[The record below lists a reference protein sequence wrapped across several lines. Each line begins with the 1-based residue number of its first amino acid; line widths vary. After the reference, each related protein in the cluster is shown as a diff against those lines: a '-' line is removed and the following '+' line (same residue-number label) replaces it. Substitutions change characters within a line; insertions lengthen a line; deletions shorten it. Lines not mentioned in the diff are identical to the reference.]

1 MARFELIV
9 GIEKLPN
16 LQDIADLEDAGLDE
30 PVKLAM
36 APYLPEIGMAWSEK
50 VLRGAII
57 RGELP
62 AEKVGRAIFVTR
74 RGIMEWRNA
83 CRVQPNPRTY
93 GSCPKSETTTA
104 RSGSTQPGISR
115 TADAA
120 LARAAALRMFG
131 APNRH

>member
-50 VLRGAII
+50 VLRGAIN

-62 AEKVGRAIFVTR
+62 AERIGRTIFVTR
-74 RGIMEWRNA
+74 RGIIEWRNT
-83 CRVQPNPRTY
+83 CRVRPSPPIS
-93 GSCPKSETTTA
+93 GSCPKSETMTA
-104 RSGSTQPGISR
+104 RSGSTPLGTSK

-120 LARAAALRMFG
+120 LARAAALRMFE
-131 APNRH
+131 APSRP